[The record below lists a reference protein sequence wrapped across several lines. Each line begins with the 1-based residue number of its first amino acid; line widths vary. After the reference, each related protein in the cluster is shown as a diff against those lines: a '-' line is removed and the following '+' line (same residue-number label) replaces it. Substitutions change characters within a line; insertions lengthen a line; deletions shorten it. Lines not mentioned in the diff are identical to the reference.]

1 MSLFLGMFFGAIG
14 TAYMVY
20 GKRQHSASFAVTGL
34 LLIVYTYFLDSAW
47 AILLIGAILI
57 AVPIALDRGL
67 F

>member
-14 TAYMVY
+14 AAYMVY
-20 GKRQHSASFAVTGL
+20 GKRQHSASFAVAGL
-34 LLIVYTYFLDSAW
+34 LLIVYTYFFDNAW

-57 AVPIALDRGL
+57 ALPVAIDRGL